1 MEEAKR
7 RRVQVW
13 LDRSQYDWETAKA
26 MLEARRYIYVA
37 FMCQQAIEKRLK
49 AYIENSGTTPSPIHN
64 LINLSKAMDVYDAMP
79 DEIKSFLQELTA
91 YYLDSRY
98 KEDLAKLSTFMN
110 RERSE
115 VYLQKTEEVLQWL
128 IQKMKF

>member
-1 MEEAKR
+1 
-7 RRVQVW
+7 
-13 LDRSQYDWETAKA
+13 

-49 AYIENSGTTPSPIHN
+49 AYIENSGTTPAPIHN

-79 DEIKSFLQELTA
+79 EEIKNFLQELTA

-98 KEDLAKLSTFMN
+98 KEDLAKLSAFMN
-110 RERSE
+110 KERSQ